1 MIEGF
6 IWIGSANPDKPL
18 GALIKKSENHENSV
32 KNTLSLCAFA
42 SFRETPFSYVGVLS
56 SYIKSWIFTCYESN
70 FEEAAGLP

>member
-56 SYIKSWIFTCYESN
+56 S
-70 FEEAAGLP
+70 